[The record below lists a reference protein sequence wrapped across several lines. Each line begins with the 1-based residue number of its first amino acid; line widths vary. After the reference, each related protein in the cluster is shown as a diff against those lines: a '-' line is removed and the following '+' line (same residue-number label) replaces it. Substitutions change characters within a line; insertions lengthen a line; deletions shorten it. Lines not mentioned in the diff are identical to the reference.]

1 MFGFEEAKEYKTELA
16 GTQKEADF
24 DTLAEFH
31 KTENLLFE
39 AHFSQ
44 WLICDHGPIEV
55 GIASVIKDAI
65 KDGEHELLLT
75 QSVINKMLNYAHHR
89 LIDDYYDCI
98 SRRLVLDSIEF
109 YNGCK
114 AFDIEVDQRVLDALI
129 NSQIDTYLDEA
140 DPIKVLISK
149 RGLNYV
155 LTYLQFAKFPIKRRH
170 HLLDNDEWL
179 VTIC

>member
-1 MFGFEEAKEYKTELA
+1 MFGFREAKEYKVELV
-16 GTQKEADF
+16 GTQKEANF

-31 KTENLLFE
+31 KTEKLLFE

-44 WLICDHGPIEV
+44 WLIWDHGPIEV

-75 QSVINKMLNYAHHR
+75 QSVVDKMLNYACQR
-89 LIDDYYDCI
+89 LVNDYYDCV

-109 YNGCK
+109 YKGCK
-114 AFDIEVDQRVLDALI
+114 AFDIAVDQRVLDALA
-129 NSQIDTYLDEA
+129 NSQIDTYLDEV
-140 DPIKVLISK
+140 DPIKALISNH
-149 RGLNYV
+149 GLNYV
-155 LTYLQFAKFPIKRRH
+155 LTYLRFAKFPIKRRH
-170 HLLDNDEWL
+170 RLLDDDEWL